1 MESTAPEQLTPISS
15 SGADDIVARL
25 ERVPQSRW
33 HVQARLVVGA
43 ATLFDGVDTL
53 AIAYALPVLTAA
65 WHLSPQKAGVLI
77 SAGYVGQLMGGVLFG
92 WLADRI
98 GRVST
103 IRHTIAIYALLS
115 LICALSWNYSSL
127 LIFRLLQG
135 LGLGGEVPVAAAY
148 INEFAKAKTRGRFF
162 LLYEQTYSAGRLVA
176 ALLGVWVVAHF
187 GWRYLFLIGAL
198 PAVLV
203 IFFRRS
209 LPESPR
215 WLASQGRMQEAG
227 QAIREIE
234 LRAGG
239 ITGNGA
245 LPNPVAL
252 APTPASRM
260 DWREL
265 FRGVYRARTAT
276 TWMIWFAAFLL
287 LNGLANWVP
296 TLYTTVFRL
305 PLQTALRY
313 GLASSLAG
321 FAGCVAVAFLI
332 EWTGRR
338 SWYILAFSF
347 AGTACIC
354 LWFRNPLTA
363 GAVLLLTSVTLFF
376 ANSIAMVVF
385 LHTPE
390 IYPTRMRAFATSTA
404 SAWLRVASILAPVF
418 VGFTVARSSLS
429 TVFLV
434 FGLAA
439 WCAACVARFSVETK
453 GRVLE
458 EIAR

>member
-1 MESTAPEQLTPISS
+1 LLEAKTPEQLEEV
-15 SGADDIVARL
+15 VARL
-25 ERVPQSRW
+25 ERLPQSRW
-33 HVQARLVVGA
+33 HVRTRLVVGA

-53 AIAYALPVLTAA
+53 AIAYALPVLTSA
-65 WHLSPQKAGVLI
+65 WHLSPQSAGILI
-77 SAGYVGQLMGGVLFG
+77 STGYVGQLIGGVFFG

-103 IRHTIAIYALLS
+103 IRYTIAIYAVLS
-115 LICALSWNYSSL
+115 LVCAASWSYSSL
-127 LIFRLLQG
+127 LVFRVLQG

-148 INEFAKAKTRGRFF
+148 INEFAQAKTRGRFF

-176 ALLGVWVVAHF
+176 ALLGVWVVTHF

-203 IFFRRS
+203 IFLRRC

-215 WLASQGRMQEAG
+215 WLASQGRLQEAS
-227 QAIREIE
+227 QSIREIE
-234 LRAGG
+234 LQSDNPHQTSLNPA
-239 ITGNGA
+239 A
-245 LPNPVAL
+245 LSPIKPE
-252 APTPASRM
+252 RM
-260 DWREL
+260 DWKEL
-265 FRGVYRARTAT
+265 FRGVYRMRTAT
-276 TWMIWFAAFLL
+276 TWVIWFAAFLL

-296 TLYTTVFRL
+296 TLYTTVYRL
-305 PLQTALRY
+305 PLETALRY
-313 GLASSLAG
+313 GLVSSVAG
-321 FAGCVAVAFLI
+321 FAGCLAVAFLI

-338 SWYILAFSF
+338 SWYILAFSL
-347 AGTACIC
+347 AGLSCVY
-354 LWFRNPLTA
+354 LWFWATPTA
-363 GAVLLLTSVTLFF
+363 RVVLILTSVTLFF

-390 IYPTRMRAFATSTA
+390 IYPTRIRAFATSMA
-404 SAWLRVASILAPVF
+404 SVWLRVASIIAPLF

-434 FGLAA
+434 FGLTAWFAA
-439 WCAACVARFSVETK
+439 FVARFSVETK

-458 EIAR
+458 EIAP